1 MLQSGYAD
9 GIPVIFSNSGSV
21 EIKGSHYP
29 MIGKISMDLVAV
41 RCEGQN
47 ISEGDEAIF
56 WGGKNANIRVETLA
70 KKYGKIPYELLV
82 GLSSRVKRKFINE

>member
-1 MLQSGYAD
+1 
-9 GIPVIFSNSGSV
+9 
-21 EIKGSHYP
+21 
-29 MIGKISMDLVAV
+29 MDLVAIN
-41 RCEGQN
+41 CQN
-47 ISEGDEAIF
+47 ANVFEGDEAIF